1 MSMSY
6 FNFSEFAH
14 RIKDTFMAV
23 YGNTYYMSHMRVYP
37 SAASDTVEI
46 LRPCFEIA
54 FKRRV
59 DRNAIDIRAYYVE
72 PDYMVKKK
80 SFRNSVLMYQF
91 EYKDTE
97 FFAWLTNAKLKET
110 IDLTL
115 KFIPYFQKWEPY
127 ITKDAIHN
135 SMGIP
140 NHEMDTMP
148 YEYHQWRKDLQT
160 EVELLAI

>member
-14 RIKDTFMAV
+14 RIEDTFMAM
-23 YGNTYYMSHMRVYP
+23 YGNIYYMSHMRVYP
-37 SAASDTVEI
+37 SVTSDTVEI
-46 LRPCFEIA
+46 LGPCFELA

-97 FFAWLTNAKLKET
+97 F
-110 IDLTL
+110 
-115 KFIPYFQKWEPY
+115 
-127 ITKDAIHN
+127 
-135 SMGIP
+135 
-140 NHEMDTMP
+140 
-148 YEYHQWRKDLQT
+148 
-160 EVELLAI
+160 LLGSQMLS